1 MKPPTHKAHEALEVK
16 VTLDPAQ
23 MPAALRG
30 DLPARA
36 QLNRETPSELLSK
49 LIARALGANT
59 EGSPL
64 TVKPA

>member
-1 MKPPTHKAHEALEVK
+1 MKAPTHEALKVEVS
-16 VTLDPAQ
+16 LDPAQ
-23 MPAALRG
+23 MPEALRG

-36 QLNRETPSELLSK
+36 QLARQTPSQLLAQ
-49 LIARALGANT
+49 LIAKAIGANT